1 MKKIFFLHILSKNG
15 QQQVCTSDSENNKK
29 LQKLQTEGWLL
40 QDTKEYTDIKLAYT
54 QKRILEQTLDINGR
68 EVV

>member
-15 QQQVCTSDSENNKK
+15 RQTICTSDSENNKK

-40 QDTKEYTDIKLAYT
+40 QGTKEYTDIKLAYT